1 MQKNPERS
9 GRRPMPGDV
18 SRAQPG
24 VGNAHYHDSAL
35 VHQSTRDVRSDIR
48 AGRRDAGPRS
58 TKLKA
63 VARIPPEYDIKCQ
76 RGVRLTT
83 AGRPTYTEPQQ
94 EKLRQIHARLIEARR
109 ELDALIGDAY
119 LRPRA
124 NIVPVHF
131 LDLASATEKLRW
143 AEKEWRELE
152 RELGE
157 REGSEDVVVDHP
169 QDELGREALVEAV
182 HAEGSRR

>member
-1 MQKNPERS
+1 
-9 GRRPMPGDV
+9 
-18 SRAQPG
+18 
-24 VGNAHYHDSAL
+24 
-35 VHQSTRDVRSDIR
+35 
-48 AGRRDAGPRS
+48 
-58 TKLKA
+58 
-63 VARIPPEYDIKCQ
+63 
-76 RGVRLTT
+76 LT
-83 AGRPTYTEPQQ
+83 
-94 EKLRQIHARLIEARR
+94 EARR

-152 RELGE
+152 REVAEQDRSEPASGE
-157 REGSEDVVVDHP
+157 EVD
-169 QDELGREALVEAV
+169 DALAEVV